1 MPGNRVMV
9 VGSVNTDLVIRG
21 RRLPRPGETILGGS
35 FYQAAGGKGA
45 NQAVGA
51 ARAAVQPV
59 TFLAAVGD
67 DDFGSTALAGFRR
80 ENLDTAAIRVVA
92 GAATGVALILVDEH
106 GQNMISVA
114 SGANLA
120 LAPADVDALPATSF
134 DACRVLLASL
144 EVPLETVAAAIRRGR
159 TAGLM
164 VVVNPA
170 PAALPIAEPELLHAI
185 DVLTPNCGEAAALA
199 GLPVPEG
206 DDLAVARAAA
216 ERLHRRG
223 ARQVVVTLGRLGVLV
238 YDGQA
243 LHLPAPEVRAIDATA
258 AGDAFNGALAVALS
272 EGAELVAAARWAC
285 RAAAISVTRAG
296 AQPSLPTRIEIEA
309 FSGT

>member
-92 GAATGVALILVDEH
+92 GAATGVALILVDYPRRRRLKILGHAHAVTAEDDP
-106 GQNMISVA
+106 
-114 SGANLA
+114 A
-120 LAPADVDALPATSF
+120 LL
-134 DACRVLLASL
+134 RRL
-144 EVPLETVAAAIRRGR
+144 EVEGYRAKVERGLIIAVAAFDWNCPQHITPRFTEAEIV
-159 TAGLM
+159 AA
-164 VVVNPA
+164 VA
-170 PAALPIAEPELLHAI
+170 PLHARIAELE
-185 DVLTPNCGEAAALA
+185 AALA
-199 GLPVPEG
+199 Q
-206 DDLAVARAAA
+206 R
-216 ERLHRRG
+216 
-223 ARQVVVTLGRLGVLV
+223 
-238 YDGQA
+238 
-243 LHLPAPEVRAIDATA
+243 
-258 AGDAFNGALAVALS
+258 
-272 EGAELVAAARWAC
+272 
-285 RAAAISVTRAG
+285 
-296 AQPSLPTRIEIEA
+296 
-309 FSGT
+309 